1 MHRDDNSQPHA
12 LEKTVPIKGMH
23 CASCELLIA
32 EELESIP
39 GVASAQ
45 ASLKSNLATIM
56 SAEQVSDKDLEKT
69 LKTIWEKIEEQLD
82 YPGIIRVTAIR
93 ENKLVEF
100 LR

>member
-1 MHRDDNSQPHA
+1 MQAGREIITYVDP
-12 LEKTVPIKGMH
+12 EK
-23 CASCELLIA
+23 
-32 EELESIP
+32 
-39 GVASAQ
+39 
-45 ASLKSNLATIM
+45 
-56 SAEQVSDKDLEKT
+56 VSDKDLEKT